1 MWSGACSRTACGSM
15 ILGERMSMLA
25 HRLHLKDRLFRGP
38 LRSAELLRVIVHQG
52 VRGACGGTELLVGEV
67 HRLVKLQMQ
76 FASLRDDVGE
86 LVVEVVDVRFGDAQV
101 RLGERGA
108 CRARRGGRATYGGP
122 VTGTGFLF
130 PIPRKYGDP
139 VGPTPV
145 SPRPRKTPVNGGP
158 VQTRTPVNGDGEPP

>member
-1 MWSGACSRTACGSM
+1 V
-15 ILGERMSMLA
+15 LVL
-25 HRLHLKDRLFRGP
+25 
-38 LRSAELLRVIVHQG
+38 V
-52 VRGACGGTELLVGEV
+52 LLVM
-67 HRLVKLQMQ
+67 LVMLLLLLLLLMQVLVLQQ
-76 FASLRDDVGE
+76 LLL
-86 LVVEVVDVRFGDAQV
+86 LVLVAVVV
-101 RLGERGA
+101 
-108 CRARRGGRATYGGP
+108 RATHGGP

>member
-1 MWSGACSRTACGSM
+1 MKRQKLLAAITDEANRHNIERATPAKVDAAGHPSVSRV
-15 ILGERMSMLA
+15 RLA
-25 HRLHLKDRLFRGP
+25 
-38 LRSAELLRVIVHQG
+38 
-52 VRGACGGTELLVGEV
+52 
-67 HRLVKLQMQ
+67 
-76 FASLRDDVGE
+76 
-86 LVVEVVDVRFGDAQV
+86 VVDVAV
-101 RLGERGA
+101 
-108 CRARRGGRATYGGP
+108 GRATHGGP